1 MLFCDRRLA
10 SLHCSTSKPEAA
22 CILGHGSPVVCR
34 LAVRLRQTRQVQMS
48 AILNAVE
55 SLKLYRYEALSAPE
69 IKALLQRPRIDFTA
83 ILNTVAPIV
92 EKVRQE
98 GDVAVREFTAKF
110 DRVELSSVCVPI
122 EELPEPTL
130 PAEVTTAFD
139 TAYHNIK
146 AFHEA
151 QRSSPLEVETM
162 PGVVCRRV
170 ARPIGAVGLYVP
182 GGTAVLPSSALMMAV
197 PAAIAGC
204 STIVLAT
211 PPRPDGSITPEV
223 LYCARKAGVTH
234 ILKAGGA
241 QAVAAMAWGTA
252 SCPKVDKICGP
263 GNQYVTAAKM
273 LLQNSEAMVAID
285 MPAGPSEVLVVA
297 DAGANPAHVAAD
309 LLSQAEHGPDSQVV
323 LLALPGADITAIE
336 AELSRQCD
344 ALPRNATARKAL
356 SHSFAVQVA
365 SRDQAVDFANLYAS
379 EHLIINTEDAEAWV
393 PLINNAGSLFL
404 GRWTPES
411 VGDYASGTNHVLPT
425 YGYARMYSGVSLDT
439 FQKKMTVQNLT
450 FAGLQ
455 ALGPAVAK
463 MAEVEGLEAHRRAVT
478 MRLAA
483 TS

>member
-1 MLFCDRRLA
+1 MLLCDRRLA

-22 CILGHGSPVVCR
+22 CTLGHGRPVVCR

-122 EELPEPTL
+122 EPSEAGMLCIGYTQELPEPTL

-273 LLQNSEAMVAID
+273 LLQNSEAMV
-285 MPAGPSEVLVVA
+285 
-297 DAGANPAHVAAD
+297 
-309 LLSQAEHGPDSQVV
+309 V

-356 SHSFAVQVA
+356 SHSFAVQAGQHARGEVA